1 MIVYDNVHKRYDK
14 NFEVVI
20 RDLRLDANHIYAF
33 LGENGAGKTTAIR
46 MTLGLLKPSC
56 GRILYDGIELN
67 KNVLL
72 KKKLGYVS
80 DVPNLYESL
89 TGFEQIQFISGLY
102 GRVEN
107 EYIYELLDL
116 FGIYEDKD
124 QIIVKYSKG
133 MKQKISII
141 CALVHNPLILILDE
155 PFTALDPG
163 IIKKFKKYLN
173 EFVKKEERLVL
184 FSTHDLDAA
193 NTICTDAIIMRK
205 GNIIQTFS
213 ELKGEQRQLEQLYFE
228 SIEQDV
234 SKYDS
239 AY

>member
-1 MIVYDNVHKRYDK
+1 VIVYDNVHKRYDK